1 LRGDGTWVIP
11 TDTNTTY
18 AFATGDN
25 NGEIKI
31 TPSGSSAFNV
41 AIKGLNTA
49 AYVSSATFAL
59 ASHTHNYASASHTHS
74 YVAKSGDTMTGN
86 LMMKGTNPYIGF

>member
-1 LRGDGTWVIP
+1 MFVNVPW
-11 TDTNTTY
+11 TDNNTTY
-18 AFATGDN
+18 TFATGDN

-31 TPSGSSAFNV
+31 TPSGGSAFNV

-49 AYVSSATFAL
+49 AYVSSATFA
-59 ASHTHNYASASHTHS
+59 SAAHTHS

-86 LMMKGTNPYIGF
+86 LMLKGTNPYIGF